1 MAEGGV
7 NRAGG
12 GRRVAAPAVIR
23 SLLADQFVRVELL
36 PPPSAGAEGAVVL
49 LPAPV
54 PGVTGLPWR
63 SAGAAAVGERGDG
76 AALFGVV
83 GMVTAGRLAGAV
95 AVPAAVGAPAVLLGA
110 VAAGRLAGAA
120 GVGAAGAW
128 ATAGIAAAPSSSPA
142 ANRPR
147 IVVVVV
153 ILVFSFGLDPRAKL
167 AGGDVDASAMLG

>member
-1 MAEGGV
+1 
-7 NRAGG
+7 
-12 GRRVAAPAVIR
+12 
-23 SLLADQFVRVELL
+23 LLADQFVRVELL
-36 PPPSAGAEGAVVL
+36 PPPSAGAAGAVVL

-83 GMVTAGRLAGAV
+83 GMVT
-95 AVPAAVGAPAVLLGA
+95 
-110 VAAGRLAGAA
+110 AGRLAGAA